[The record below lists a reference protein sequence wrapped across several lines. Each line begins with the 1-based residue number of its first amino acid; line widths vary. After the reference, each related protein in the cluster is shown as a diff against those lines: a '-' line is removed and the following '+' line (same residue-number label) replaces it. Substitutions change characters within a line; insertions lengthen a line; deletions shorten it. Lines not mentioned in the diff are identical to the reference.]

1 MTAFPMGLGSRREG
15 RVWRHSLARG
25 ALLVALGCLV
35 QGVAAL
41 AASTA
46 RAVTP
51 PVRAG
56 QPAMALPAAQRLL
69 SLAPNLTELVYA
81 AGAGDRLVGVVAYS
95 DYPAAAQRVPLIGDA
110 FRLDF
115 ERVMAVRPDL
125 VLAWGSGTPRENVE
139 RLRTLGLR
147 VEPVPVDHLDD
158 IPLALEKIGQWAG
171 TTAVAKP
178 AAARFRAALAAQR
191 QALAQQIR
199 VPPRVFIQIGRNPYY
214 TVNDQHLIGE
224 VVKLCGG
231 RNVFGGLS
239 QLAPVVGEED
249 IVATRPEVIL
259 VLDDGRD
266 GGASAK
272 AWKRWRQLPAVR
284 NGQVYTVD
292 SNTLARA
299 TPRVLAG
306 MATVCAH
313 LKGVSAPR

>member
-1 MTAFPMGLGSRREG
+1 MWLCFRREG
-15 RVWRHSLARG
+15 RGLRHSLARG
-25 ALLVALGCLV
+25 ALLVVLGCLV
-35 QGVAAL
+35 QGPAAL
-41 AASTA
+41 AAST
-46 RAVTP
+46 
-51 PVRAG
+51 VRAATPTASVG
-56 QPAMALPAAQRLL
+56 RPAAPAAHRLL

-115 ERVMAVRPDL
+115 ERVMAVQPDL

-139 RLRTLGLR
+139 RLRALGLR
-147 VEPVPVDHLDD
+147 VEPVPVDHLDE
-158 IPLALEKIGQWAG
+158 IPVALEKIGQWAG
-171 TTAVAKP
+171 TTAVARP

-191 QALAQQIR
+191 QALAKHAG

-224 VVKLCGG
+224 VVTLCGG

-272 AWKRWRQLPAVR
+272 AWQRWRQLPAVR
-284 NGQVYTVD
+284 NGRVYTVD
-292 SNTLARA
+292 SNTVARA

-306 MATVCAH
+306 MAKVCAH
-313 LKGVSAPR
+313 LKGVSGAR

>member
-1 MTAFPMGLGSRREG
+1 MTSGSLFG
-15 RVWRHSLARG
+15 RLRV
-25 ALLVALGCLV
+25 LLFAVVVSAI
-35 QGVAAL
+35 APSAL
-41 AASTA
+41 AATTA
-46 RAVTP
+46 TTAAVAP
-51 PVRAG
+51 
-56 QPAMALPAAQRLL
+56 PAAHRLL

-115 ERVMAVRPDL
+115 ERVMALRPDL

-139 RLRTLGLR
+139 RLRDLGLR
-147 VEPVPVDHLDD
+147 VEPVPVDHLDE
-158 IPLALEKIGQWAG
+158 IPLALEKIGDWAG
-171 TTAVAKP
+171 TPAVARP
-178 AAARFRAALAAQR
+178 AAARFRTALAEQR
-191 QALAQQIR
+191 RALVQRAG

-214 TVNDQHLIGE
+214 TVNDRHLIGE
-224 VVKLCGG
+224 VVTLCGG

-249 IVATRPEVIL
+249 IVATRPEVIF

-272 AWKRWRQLPAVR
+272 AWQRWRQLPAVR
-284 NGQVYTVD
+284 HGRVFTVD

-306 MATVCAH
+306 IATVCAR
-313 LKGVSAPR
+313 LQGVSGER